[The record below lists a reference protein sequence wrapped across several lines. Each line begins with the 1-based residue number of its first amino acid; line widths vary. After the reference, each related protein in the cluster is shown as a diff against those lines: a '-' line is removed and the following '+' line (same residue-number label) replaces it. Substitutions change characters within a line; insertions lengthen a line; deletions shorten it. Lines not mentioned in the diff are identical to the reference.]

1 MTKQR
6 SPISAADSATPVPRS
21 KSTAIAAP
29 VPPKQ
34 AATVVSINEASKVVP
49 LRSTK
54 PRFIASDEQSSRT
67 IFGIGSQRF
76 ALDFSTRVTK
86 LPPSTGDFPAPIL
99 PIKQRRKQ
107 NRPSS
112 AKRDRTT

>member
-1 MTKQR
+1 MTKRR
-6 SPISAADSATPVPRS
+6 SPMSAGDNATPVPCS
-21 KSTAIAAP
+21 EATAIPAP
-29 VPPKQ
+29 VPPNQ
-34 AATVVSINEASKVVP
+34 APTVVSIKKPSKVVP
-49 LRSTK
+49 FSSAK

-67 IFGIGSQRF
+67 IFGIGTQRF

-99 PIKQRRKQ
+99 PIKQHRKQ